1 MIASDPKLAR
11 RVLAWHAGFSLGT
24 AALVALLAPELLLL
38 RSPQYLAA
46 MASLF
51 WSVLAAEAIGAIHA
65 WWSLHHH
72 RYVLRALALGSG
84 SVEPFQVEALSHELW
99 RATVGWVVP
108 AVIALG
114 LVSSVLRPPTID
126 LTTGVSLGLMGIVI
140 VATATLPFYVVL
152 RAFFARALELV
163 PPHIM
168 REVVRDAARHRIP
181 RRRLARQLIAA
192 VATPVAF
199 VSLGAALIAN
209 AHLRRADER
218 ARHETARALARSAF
232 EARPGVV
239 RGAGLSEAREQAEAL
254 GFSSTISAFHH
265 DYALGRGEA
274 GISVLT
280 IPLDEGSATLRF
292 SGSTV
297 SVLSIRSLLVALF
310 AVGIAVA
317 LGIALARTMR
327 RDLRVATKGV
337 RELTAGDL
345 STGTQYVRR
354 ARFRAVGQLALAIER
369 LAVRF
374 RVFARAQ
381 KRAIEAREAA
391 TRMRG
396 LFFASVS
403 HDLKSPLNAILG
415 FTEVVRQTEDLSPG
429 QLESLTLIERSGRE
443 LLALIETILDAA
455 RVEAGQLDMVRDDIT
470 VPDLFDQAIDKGRDL
485 GGHANIAVVG
495 EIPGHLPKLQIDKVR
510 ITRAL
515 ATFVGHAMRTAEES
529 PIRLRATADAYESV
543 DIEVSV
549 PSQRFSA
556 AQLESLLDPSGSPG
570 TAEHRGLALGLSL
583 ARNVIGFHQGT
594 VSVEDRGAKGTAF
607 CVHLPTGAE
616 FTNPLLR
623 APVIR
628 PSRPPRQ

>member
-1 MIASDPKLAR
+1 MIASDPKLGR
-11 RVLAWHAGFSLGT
+11 RVLASHAGFSLG
-24 AALVALLAPELLLL
+24 AAAVVALLAPELLLL
-38 RSPQYLAA
+38 RAPQYLAA
-46 MASLF
+46 LSSLF
-51 WSVLAAEAIGAIHA
+51 WSVLAGEALGLIHA
-65 WWSLHHH
+65 WWSLRRH
-72 RYVLRALALGSG
+72 RYLLRALTLGSG
-84 SVEPFQVEALSHELW
+84 AVEPFQVEALSRELW
-99 RATVGWVVP
+99 RVTVGWVAP
-108 AVIALG
+108 AVVALG
-114 LVSSVLRPPTID
+114 LVASVLRPPTID
-126 LTTGVSLGLMGIVI
+126 LTTGISLGLMGIVI

-152 RAFFARALELV
+152 RASFARALELV
-163 PPHIM
+163 SPHIT
-168 REVVRDAARHRIP
+168 REVVREAARHRVP

-218 ARHETARALARSAF
+218 ARYETARALARSAF
-232 EARPGVV
+232 EAGPGVV
-239 RGAGLSEAREQAEAL
+239 QGAGLADAREQAELL
-254 GFSSTISAFHH
+254 GFNSSISAFPHE
-265 DYALGRGEA
+265 YSVTRGDE

-280 IPLDEGSATLRF
+280 TPLDEGSATLRF

-297 SVLSIRSLLVALF
+297 SVLSVRSLVVALL
-310 AVGIAVA
+310 AVGIAA
-317 LGIALARTMR
+317 GLGIALARTLR

-337 RELTAGDL
+337 RELTAGAL
-345 STGTQYVRR
+345 STGTRYVRR
-354 ARFRAVGQLALAIER
+354 ARFRAVGRLALAIER

-429 QLESLTLIERSGRE
+429 QLESLNLIDRSGRE

-455 RVEAGQLDMVRDDIT
+455 RVEAGQLDLVRDNIT
-470 VPDLFDQAIDKGRDL
+470 IPDLFEQSIEKGRDL
-485 GGHANIAVVG
+485 GGHADIAVVG
-495 EIPGHLPKLQIDKVR
+495 EIPGHLPKLQIDRVR

-529 PIRLRATADAYESV
+529 PIRLRATADDHDVV

-594 VSVEDRGAKGTAF
+594 VRVEDRGAKGTAF

-623 APVIR
+623 VPVIR